1 MLEWYRPGFTYL
13 SLIAE
18 VEEVLCLL
26 LGRDDSRRISYR
38 DAFRRFAGF
47 DPMQADLGDLRGSC
61 RDRGWLEASNAER
74 DACLD
79 FLLDASVQGG
89 LGSGVVTIFDF
100 PASQSSL
107 ARLKPDDPGIA
118 ERFEVFVD
126 GIEVGNGYRELTD
139 AGEQRERLE
148 QDRRKRRRM
157 GLPDTP
163 VDHRLVAALR
173 AGMPECS
180 GVALGLDR
188 IVMIATGHTRVAEV
202 ISFSFAGA

>member
-1 MLEWYRPGFTYL
+1 
-13 SLIAE
+13 
-18 VEEVLCLL
+18 
-26 LGRDDSRRISYR
+26 
-38 DAFRRFAGF
+38 
-47 DPMQADLGDLRGSC
+47 MQADLGELRRSC

-89 LGSGVVTIFDF
+89 IGSGVVTIFDF
-100 PASQSSL
+100 PASQSSF
-107 ARLKPDDPGIA
+107 ARLKPDDPSIA

-139 AGEQRERLE
+139 AKEQQERLE
-148 QDRRKRRRM
+148 RDRRERRRM

-163 VDHRLVAALR
+163 IDHRLVAALR

-188 IVMIATGHTRVAEV
+188 IVMIATGHTRVEEV